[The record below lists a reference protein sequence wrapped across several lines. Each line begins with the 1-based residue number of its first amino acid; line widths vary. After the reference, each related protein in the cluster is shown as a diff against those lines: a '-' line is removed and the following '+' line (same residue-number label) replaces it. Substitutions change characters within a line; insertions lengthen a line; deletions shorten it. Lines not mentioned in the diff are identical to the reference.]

1 MDCARYRDKFNVHLP
16 DEAYVEQYSKSLPT
30 PQELIEKIDGSPNV
44 DIVEFMQMD
53 DWPNCERWQV
63 VRDDWFFL
71 HENIARCVEDIVQT
85 LFDFSLTS
93 NLAMAFVKNVGPSG
107 NTLRLCIAPSPDHQ
121 TNISLEVVEAIMK
134 KVKDHD
140 DDQRRN

>member
-1 MDCARYRDKFNVHLP
+1 MGFVRYRDRFTVHLP

-71 HENIARCVEDIVQT
+71 GEDIERCVEDIAQT

-107 NTLRLCIAPSPDHQ
+107 NTLRLCISPSSDHQ
-121 TNISLEVVEAIMK
+121 TNISPEVVEAIMK
-134 KVKDHD
+134 KVKNYD
-140 DDQRRN
+140 DDQR

>member
-71 HENIARCVEDIVQT
+71 GEDIERCVEDIAQT

-107 NTLRLCIAPSPDHQ
+107 NTLRLCISPSSDHQ
-121 TNISLEVVEAIMK
+121 TNISPEVVEAIMK
-134 KVKDHD
+134 KVKNYD
-140 DDQRRN
+140 DDQR

>member
-1 MDCARYRDKFNVHLP
+1 MDSARYRDKFNVHLP
-16 DEAYVEQYSKSLPT
+16 DEAYVEQYIKSLPT
-30 PQELIEKIDGSPNV
+30 SQELIEKIDGSPNV

-53 DWPNCERWQV
+53 DWPNCERWQK

-71 HENIARCVEDIVQT
+71 GEDIERCVEEIAQT

-93 NLAMAFVKNVGPSG
+93 SLAVVFAKNVGPSG

-121 TNISLEVVEAIMK
+121 TNISPEVVEAILK

-140 DDQRRN
+140 DDQR